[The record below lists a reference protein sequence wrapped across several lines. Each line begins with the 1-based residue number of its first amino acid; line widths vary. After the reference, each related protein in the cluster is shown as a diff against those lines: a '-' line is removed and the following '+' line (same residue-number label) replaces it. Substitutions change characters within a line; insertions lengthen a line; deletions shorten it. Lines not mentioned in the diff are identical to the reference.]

1 MPSPARVLYVDD
13 DDEVAEV
20 VADRLARND
29 GLSVETVRSVDAGV
43 DRLAEGDV
51 ECVVCDYVM
60 PGMDGLAFL
69 ELVRERDPE
78 LPFVLFTGKGSEN
91 IASEAISAGVT
102 DYMQKGGGED
112 TYEVLANR
120 IENAVQR
127 YRTERALRESERRY
141 RTVVERSHD
150 AIYIYRGNEFV
161 FVNDRMCEL
170 TGYAE
175 EELYE
180 TPVVSLVHP
189 DDREW
194 VRRMGRRRLEGEDVP
209 STYEAR
215 VLTADGETKVFALSV
230 QRIDREG
237 DPAVLGSAR
246 DVTERK
252 RREAALER
260 YETIVQ
266 ATGDPVYTLDPEGH
280 LTFANERLVEISGY
294 DRETLLGDHVSTV
307 MEESDVEV
315 GNDVI
320 RELLRADDRD
330 RSTFEMDLV
339 TAGGERIPCENHL
352 ALLLEEDGE
361 FRGTTGVLRNITER
375 QERER
380 ELERQNERLSEFA
393 RVVSHDL
400 RNPLNV
406 ASLSIEI
413 AREEPEATHFDRAE
427 SALSRMDELIE
438 DLLRI
443 AQGERG
449 EVDAGTVHL
458 ESVVATA
465 WETTE
470 TVEASLEVSGDL
482 GTVECDESRTCQL
495 FENLF
500 RNAVEH
506 AGPDVTVRVGP
517 LGGDEDVDE
526 DADGL
531 GDGDGDRDGGSPPT
545 GFFVE
550 DDGPGLDADDDVF
563 SLGYSTEAG
572 GTGFGLAIV
581 EDVVHAHGWSVRTAE
596 SELGGA
602 RFEVL
607 GVEAEGDEA
616 HDPESGPSDREP
628 GSDRET
634 ARRNP

>member
-1 MPSPARVLYVDD
+1 MASPARVLYVDD
-13 DDEVAEV
+13 DEEMVDLVEA
-20 VADRLARND
+20 RLGRAG
-29 GLSVETVRSVDAGV
+29 GLSVVTARTVDAGI
-43 DRLAEGDV
+43 DHLEDGEI

-60 PGMDGLAFL
+60 PEMDGLELL
-69 ELVRERDPE
+69 ELVRERDPD
-78 LPFVLFTGKGSEN
+78 LPFVLFTGKGSEH

-102 DYMQKGGGED
+102 DYMQKSGRGD
-112 TYEVLANR
+112 TFEVLANR
-120 IENAVQR
+120 VENAVQR
-127 YRTERALRESERRY
+127 YRAERALRESERRY
-141 RTVVERSHD
+141 RTLVERSHD
-150 AIYIYRGNEFV
+150 AIYIYRGNQFV

-170 TGYAE
+170 TGYSE
-175 EELYE
+175 EELYRTE
-180 TPVVSLVHP
+180 VLSLIHP

-194 VRRMGRRRLEGEDVP
+194 LRRMGRSRRRGEDVP

-215 VLTADGETKVFALSV
+215 ILTADGETKVLALSV

-246 DVTERK
+246 DVTDRK

-266 ATGDPVYTLDPEGH
+266 ASGDPVYTLDAEGVM
-280 LTFANERLVEISGY
+280 TFANDRLVEISGFGE
-294 DRETLLGDHVSTV
+294 DELLGEHVSMV
-307 MEESDVEV
+307 MDDDDVET
-315 GNDVI
+315 GAAVI
-320 RELLRADDRD
+320 RELLQSDDRE
-330 RSTFEMDLV
+330 RSTFEMALV
-339 TAGGERIPCENHL
+339 TAEGERIPCENHL
-352 ALLLEEDGE
+352 ALLTGEDGA
-361 FRGTTGVLRNITER
+361 FRGTTGVLRDITAR

-427 SALSRMDELIE
+427 SAIDRMDELID

-443 AQGERG
+443 AQGDRG
-449 EVDAGTVHL
+449 EVDAGPAPL
-458 ESVVATA
+458 ESVVETA
-465 WETTE
+465 WGTTR
-470 TVEASLEVSGDL
+470 TAGASLEIVGEL
-482 GTVECDESRTCQL
+482 GTVECDESRTGQL

-517 LGGDEDVDE
+517 LEADGEGGDG
-526 DADGL
+526 A
-531 GDGDGDRDGGSPPT
+531 GSPA

-550 DDGPGLDADDDVF
+550 DDGPGFAEDDDDRLF
-563 SLGYSTEAG
+563 SMGYSTASD

-581 EDVVHAHGWSVRTAE
+581 EDVVHAHGWSIRTAVG
-596 SELGGA
+596 ELGGA
-602 RFEVL
+602 RFEVT
-607 GVEAEGDEA
+607 GVEAVDVPDGRD
-616 HDPESGPSDREP
+616 GPSEHGGDARTGDLP
-628 GSDRET
+628 GDGEG
-634 ARRNP
+634 